1 MSDMIP
7 ITQIISCAID
17 TAQNY
22 YNVVFNNNTLD
33 YDRFIVHMK
42 FLSQRLIRKQYISD
56 NDSNFHNM
64 IAKHYKNDFDC
75 AKKIGAQIEK
85 EFNLVFP
92 KSEQI
97 FLTVHLHRLSI
108 SMGLEQEEE

>member
-1 MSDMIP
+1 MI
-7 ITQIISCAID
+7 
-17 TAQNY
+17 
-22 YNVVFNNNTLD
+22 L
-33 YDRFIVHMK
+33 IV
-42 FLSQRLIRKQYISD
+42 L
-56 NDSNFHNM
+56 
-64 IAKHYKNDFDC
+64 
-75 AKKIGAQIEK
+75 KKIGAQIEK

>member
-1 MSDMIP
+1 
-7 ITQIISCAID
+7 
-17 TAQNY
+17 
-22 YNVVFNNNTLD
+22 
-33 YDRFIVHMK
+33 
-42 FLSQRLIRKQYISD
+42 
-56 NDSNFHNM
+56 M